1 MPQVTNKGTRERCEI
16 CSELTIET
24 PERRQWVPDK
34 HKIQLLLTKTVHI
47 MKTGVIRAGFSVIFE
62 PVGKIVGFYQKY
74 DTIIPMQSSRKL
86 NGTIT

>member
-1 MPQVTNKGTRERCEI
+1 
-16 CSELTIET
+16 
-24 PERRQWVPDK
+24 
-34 HKIQLLLTKTVHI
+34 